1 MSLWQIILLALGVVA
16 IVAVVAGLIVHE
28 RDRRKV
34 AYMLDSL
41 EDGEL
46 NFKFVGKTRFNRTL
60 NRIRD
65 VVDIYHRQAEQDSWI
80 KLIRV
85 LTHEIMNTVSPISS
99 LSEALSRQLDQPEAE
114 REVDVEAGLRTISS
128 SCRDLLQFTETYREL
143 AGMVQPKRK
152 ALLVRELLNE
162 VVGLTATRCAESG
175 VECRC
180 SVADDDILIYAD
192 RAQLTRVLVNLITNA
207 LQAGATLITLHAEND
222 RSEQTLIRVSN
233 NGEPIST
240 ASQEQIFIP
249 FFTTKNGGS
258 GIGLSLSRQIMH
270 AHNGTLDLVRSDPT
284 ATEFLLTFK

>member
-1 MSLWQIILLALGVVA
+1 VSLWQIILLALGFAAV
-16 IVAVVAGLIVHE
+16 VAVVTGLVVHE

-60 NRIRD
+60 NRIRN
-65 VVDIYHRQAEQDSWI
+65 VVDIYHRHAEQDSWI

-99 LSEALSRQLDQPEAE
+99 LSEALSRQLEQPEAE

-128 SCRDLLQFTETYREL
+128 SCRDLMQFTETYREL

-152 ALLVRELLNE
+152 TLLVAELLDE
-162 VVGLTATRCAESG
+162 VVGLTAARLAETG
-175 VECRC
+175 ATCRC
-180 SVADDDILIYAD
+180 SVADDILIYAD

-222 RSEQTLIRVSN
+222 RSDQTLIRVSN

-270 AHNGTLDLVRSDPT
+270 AHNGTLDLVRSDPA